1 MKTDWWRICT
11 KYWRRRPDP
20 TMMSWAASILVLGY
34 VIAFATS
41 QVTHTTDSSRQTCTV
56 IVDGI
61 ERPLIL
67 HTDAFIV
74 RAFIG
79 TLKAELK
86 FVGRLMRAFEK
97 ENCNDIT
104 TICETAH

>member
-1 MKTDWWRICT
+1 
-11 KYWRRRPDP
+11 
-20 TMMSWAASILVLGY
+20 MSWAVSILVLGY
-34 VIAFATS
+34 VIAFAAS
-41 QVTHTTDSSRQTCTV
+41 QVTRTTDSSRQTCTV

-61 ERPLIL
+61 ERPLVL

-86 FVGRLMRAFEK
+86 FVGRLMRGFEK
-97 ENCNDIT
+97 EHCNDIPM
-104 TICETAH
+104 ICETVH